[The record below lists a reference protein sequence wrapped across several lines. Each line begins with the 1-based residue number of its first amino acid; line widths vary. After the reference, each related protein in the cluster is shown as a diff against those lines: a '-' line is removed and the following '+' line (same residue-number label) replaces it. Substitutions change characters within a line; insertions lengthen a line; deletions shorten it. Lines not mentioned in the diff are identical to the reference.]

1 MTKTDLSPA
10 DLRNQFAQQL
20 GLSQPVTPAQSP
32 MFMEQDPPTQEQTTP
47 TDKLATGFKTANL
60 VHLGTKPAQQ
70 ADPFAKLKQEQLD
83 LHAELGKLA
92 VEAKAARI
100 SMTRATVKGNTV
112 RYLIEALQELNDP
125 DILVEN
131 IEAVSAQISAEGRR
145 KLHLIFRV

>member
-32 MFMEQDPPTQEQTTP
+32 MFMEQDPPIPEQTP

-60 VHLGTKPAQQ
+60 VHLGAKPATQ
-70 ADPFAKLKQEQLD
+70 ADPFAKMRQEQLD

-112 RYLIEALQELNDP
+112 RYLVEALQELNDP

-131 IEAVSAQISAEGRR
+131 IEAVSAQMDAGRR